1 MAVAGVVFISHRK
14 EMNSTLAVVVDQWEV
29 RRCCLLPT
37 MCIGALES
45 VDFPVASA
53 VVGVARLLVV
63 RQMNLLPPDHVSR
76 SHDLCCAL
84 RVME

>member
-1 MAVAGVVFISHRK
+1 MAIAGVVFISRRK
-14 EMNSTLAVVVDQWEV
+14 EMNSTLTVVAEQWEV

-53 VVGVARLLVV
+53 VAGVAKLLVA
-63 RQMNLLPPDHVSR
+63 RQMSPLSPDPILSV
-76 SHDLCCAL
+76 
-84 RVME
+84 